1 MRNGGRRPTTR
12 ALVVV
17 LALIGLVLATS
28 AAQAQDKKPNI
39 VIIWGDDIGITDVG
53 AYSHGLM
60 GFQTP
65 IASG

>member
-39 VIIWGDDIGITDVG
+39 VIIWG
-53 AYSHGLM
+53 
-60 GFQTP
+60 
-65 IASG
+65 